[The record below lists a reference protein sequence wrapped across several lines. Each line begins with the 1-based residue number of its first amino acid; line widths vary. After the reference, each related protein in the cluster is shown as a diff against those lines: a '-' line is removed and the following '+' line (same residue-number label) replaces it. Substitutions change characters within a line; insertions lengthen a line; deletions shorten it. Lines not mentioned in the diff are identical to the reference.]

1 MSICV
6 RSGSR
11 KKMEMSEESVDRSIR
26 SIRLSADRR
35 PSTHASRGKD
45 GLALVPGPVREP
57 EAKLPLLDRLCDS
70 ALLACSN
77 DAASGVPALA
87 AGSGVSERRLLA
99 AVSWRRASC
108 WADEDDLDCGGTYGP
123 LRRSTSN
130 EVKRWSGE

>member
-1 MSICV
+1 MLTVQLAASDGAGLAQTGV
-6 RSGSR
+6 
-11 KKMEMSEESVDRSIR
+11 
-26 SIRLSADRR
+26 
-35 PSTHASRGKD
+35 PTHVSRGKD
-45 GLALVPGPVREP
+45 GLALVPGPCREP
-57 EAKLPLLDRLCDS
+57 EAKVLLLERLCDR

-77 DAASGVPALA
+77 DAANGVPAME

-123 LRRSTSN
+123 LPLRRSTSN